1 MKRDRKLIRTMM
13 TAIIMVLIKL
23 VLSLASHS
31 VCAITF
37 YQPSEPDNIYIYMEG
52 GFLNEEAQ

>member
-1 MKRDRKLIRTMM
+1 MI
-13 TAIIMVLIKL
+13 TAIIMALIKG

-37 YQPSEPDNIYIYMEG
+37 YQPSEPDKIYTYMEG

>member
-1 MKRDRKLIRTMM
+1 MKKDKKLFRTMI
-13 TAIIMVLIKL
+13 TAIIMALIKG

-37 YQPSEPDNIYIYMEG
+37 YQPSEPDKIYTYMEG